1 MLQQIEKDL
10 KNALLAGDK
19 TKVETLKVIKSS
31 LQYEAMAKKTKLE
44 DLNDEQIQ
52 AVLARES
59 KKRAEAAGLYDKAGE
74 TERAAREKTEKA
86 LIDSYLPAQMD
97 ASELEAIVQDEL
109 AKANGATMADMGRI
123 IGAVRARA
131 GAGADGALIARL
143 VKEKLNPQ

>member
-31 LQYEAMAKKTKLE
+31 LQYEPMAKKTKLE

-52 AVLARES
+52 AILARES

-74 TERAAREKTEKA
+74 TERAAKEKTEKA